1 MKWIAAVLVALLP
14 CAAASLDADKGKAL
28 GNPSAP
34 VRIVIYSDYE
44 CPACKGFHEQVLP
57 MMMRDY
63 VVNGKA
69 YIVSREF
76 PLPMHQYSR
85 EAANYA
91 VAAAR
96 IGKYTEVADA
106 LFQNQAAWSVNGK
119 VWETVAAVLT
129 AAEQKK
135 VQALAK
141 DGTVMAE
148 VQADVT
154 GAQNDKINQ
163 TPTLIVER
171 GSRHYAF
178 PGPTPA
184 NYALLR
190 SLIDGLLK

>member
-1 MKWIAAVLVALLP
+1 MKWIATVLVALLP
-14 CAAASLDADKGKAL
+14 CVAASLDAHKGKAL

-34 VRIVIYSDYE
+34 VHIVIYSDYE

-63 VVNGKA
+63 VVPGKV

-96 IGKYTEVADA
+96 IGKYTDVADA
-106 LFQNQAAWSVNGK
+106 LFQSQAAWSVNGK
-119 VWETVAAVLT
+119 VWETVAGVLT

-141 DGTVMAE
+141 DAAVMAE

-163 TPTLIVER
+163 TPTVIVER
-171 GSRHYAF
+171 GARHYAF

-184 NYALLR
+184 NYTLLR